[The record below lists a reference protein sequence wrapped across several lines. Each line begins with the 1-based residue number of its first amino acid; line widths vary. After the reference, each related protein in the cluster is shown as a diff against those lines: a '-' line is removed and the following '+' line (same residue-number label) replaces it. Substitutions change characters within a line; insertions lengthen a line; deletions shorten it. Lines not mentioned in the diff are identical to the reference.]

1 MLFIATLAKARLR
14 TTKTRYNRIAAA
26 FHFTM
31 IGDQLK
37 VFKVVTLWTP
47 LFADLQHHTVDALAF
62 FVGKLSTMLWAE
74 LVAQVEAFQD
84 IVKLHE
90 GLDRLPV
97 QKA

>member
-1 MLFIATLAKARLR
+1 
-14 TTKTRYNRIAAA
+14 
-26 FHFTM
+26 M

-37 VFKVVTLWTP
+37 EFKVVTLWTP
-47 LFADLQHHTVDALAF
+47 PFADLQHHTVDALAF

-74 LVAQVEAFQD
+74 EVAQVEAFQD

-90 GLDRLPV
+90 GLDRLSV